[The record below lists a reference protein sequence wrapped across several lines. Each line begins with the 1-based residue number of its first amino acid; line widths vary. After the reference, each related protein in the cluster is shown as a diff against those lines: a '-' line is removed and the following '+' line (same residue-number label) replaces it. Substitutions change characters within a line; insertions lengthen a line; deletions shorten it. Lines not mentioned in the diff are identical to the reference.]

1 MKCHMPKPMTK
12 AEIDKYIDEEWDRR
26 SREIFNNCRNDI
38 VAQVMSACSFV
49 LAKEFGFGKE
59 RLIRLKRGV
68 EALFKLMLSPNTPQ
82 HGAFTTDDCVKYIA
96 KKYGINYDAHE
107 KEDDKP

>member
-1 MKCHMPKPMTK
+1 MKCRMPKPMTK
-12 AEIDKYIDEEWDRR
+12 AEIDRYIDEEWDRR
-26 SREIFNNCRNDI
+26 SREVFNNCRNDI

-68 EALFKLMLSPNTPQ
+68 EGLFKLMLDPNTP
-82 HGAFTTDDCVKYIA
+82 HGTFNTDDCVKYIA
-96 KKYGINYDAHE
+96 KKYGINYDACE